1 MLGNL
6 KMSMKLQAMVAVA
19 VVGIVAV
26 AVMGLLTLKSNLVE
40 DRKAKIRD
48 LVLVTKQMLDLD
60 YQNSLKSGL
69 NEEDARAR
77 AKTIVAGLRFGD
89 NDYFFAVNSQGIN
102 QAHPNPK
109 FEGTSLWDKQDSKG
123 RYFTRELIEVAH
135 KGGGFVSYDFP
146 RATGEEPLDKISYSV
161 VFEPFDWTIGSG
173 VYLNDVDAIFWAQ
186 AERTGLTIMVVL
198 AMAVVASML
207 LSRSIAQ
214 PLASITALMRQ
225 LAEGN
230 KAIVV
235 TYAARRDEIGGL
247 ARSLEVFRDHAL
259 RLDAAEQERRSA
271 EAGLAAERHK
281 AAIGIADAFEAQ
293 VTAAVEALAAGSAE
307 MRGVAEAMRS
317 TAAETSQRSN
327 VVADASAQASANVQ
341 TVATAAEELS
351 GSVGEITRQV
361 NHAAAIAERAVSETQ
376 KTDRMIQGL
385 AAAAARI
392 GEVVQLINAVASQ
405 TNLLA
410 LNATIEA
417 ARAGEA
423 GKGFAVVASEVK
435 ALANQTGKATD
446 EIAAQISAIQSET
459 NAAVAAIK
467 GIGATIIEIN
477 HVSTSIA
484 SAVEEQS
491 AATREITRNTHE
503 AAHGT
508 GQVTSNISSVSE
520 SANKTGSLAAT
531 VLSAATGLGAQS
543 ETLRNEIDRFLK
555 RIRAA

>member
-6 KMSMKLQAMVAVA
+6 KMSMKLQAMVA
-19 VVGIVAV
+19 GIVAV

-48 LVLVTKQMLDLD
+48 LVLVTKQMLELD

-69 NEEDARAR
+69 SAEDARAR

-109 FEGTSLWDKQDSKG
+109 VEGTSLWDRADSKG
-123 RYFTRELIEVAH
+123 HYFTRELIEVAH

-207 LSRSIAQ
+207 LSRSIAK
-214 PLASITALMRQ
+214 PLAGITALMRQ

-259 RLDAAEQERRSA
+259 RLDAAERERRSA

-446 EIAAQISAIQSET
+446 EIAAQITAIQSET

-467 GIGATIIEIN
+467 GIGATIVEIN